1 MCVGEDGS
9 LMSFIVVYADAH
21 CCQIDVFDILG
32 GFIMYFSHYMKDDS
46 LDSSVCLDE
55 VVVDEIEDFV
65 CGL

>member
-1 MCVGEDGS
+1 
-9 LMSFIVVYADAH
+9 
-21 CCQIDVFDILG
+21 
-32 GFIMYFSHYMKDDS
+32 MYFSHYMKDDS